1 MKILLVEDNTDH
13 RELMSLALTGHEP
26 TWQVEE
32 VVSGEETLSRLA
44 EGKSYDLIILDYQLP
59 KRDGL
64 EVLKEIK
71 RGVAPPPV
79 VMITGQGDEQ
89 VAVDA
94 MKGGTYDYIVKTEG
108 YLQRLPV
115 VARRA
120 MEAHHLVVER
130 KRAEEA
136 LAAEKER
143 LKVTL
148 RSIGDGVITTDV
160 EGRVTLINNMAEELT
175 GWTQEEAIGK
185 PINKVFHIINE
196 KTRERCEDP
205 VAKVIT
211 TGMIIGLKNH
221 TVLIARDGTERS
233 LADSGA
239 PILDK
244 EGKTIGVVL
253 IFRDITEKLKLEF
266 QLQQSQKME
275 AIGTLA
281 GGIAHHFNN
290 ILGVIMGNTEL
301 AIHHVPEWNPANECL
316 LEIRSASLRAK
327 DIVRQ
332 ILGFARKSPAGRK
345 PIQITPIIKDSLNL
359 LRASTPKT
367 IEIRQSFS
375 CESDTIL
382 ADPTQVNQILMNLC
396 TNALQAMREKGG
408 ILEVNLENEEVGL
421 PALWNAKHIPPGRT
435 ADLKD
440 EKDKSEMDHEPGRY
454 IKLTVSDTGCGMDT
468 TIKERIFDPYFTTK
482 GLAEGSG
489 MGLPVVYGIVKNH
502 DGAIRVES
510 EPGKGTVIEVLF
522 PCIDIEAEP

>member
-1 MKILLVEDNTDH
+1 
-13 RELMSLALTGHEP
+13 MSLALAGHEP

>member
-1 MKILLVEDNTDH
+1 MKILLAEDNADH
-13 RELMSLALTGHEP
+13 RELISLALAGHDP
-26 TWQVEE
+26 AWQVEE
-32 VVSGEETLSRLA
+32 VVSGEEALYRLA
-44 EGKSYDLIILDYQLP
+44 EGNAYDLVLLDYRLP

-64 EVLKEIK
+64 NVLEEFMQ
-71 RGVAPPPV
+71 GVVLPPV
-79 VMITGQGDEQ
+79 VMITGEGDEQ
-89 VAVDA
+89 VAVEA
-94 MKGGTYDYIVKTEG
+94 MKGGAYDYVVKAES

-148 RSIGDGVITTDV
+148 QSIGDGVITTDV
-160 EGRVTLINNMAEELT
+160 EGRITLINNMAEELT

-185 PINKVFHIINE
+185 PINKVFHIIDE

-205 VAKVIT
+205 VAKVVT

-375 CESDTIL
+375 CEFDTIL

-408 ILEVNLENEEVGL
+408 VLEVELEDGKLDHDSVKQYEG
-421 PALWNAKHIPPGRT
+421 ITPG
-435 ADLKD
+435 D
-440 EKDKSEMDHEPGRY
+440 Y
-454 IKLTVSDTGCGMDT
+454 VKLVVRDTGCGMDPK
-468 TIKERIFDPYFTTK
+468 IKERIFDPYFTTK

-510 EPGKGTVIEVLF
+510 EPGKGTVIELLF
-522 PCIDIEAEP
+522 PSIDIEAEPEAKEPVIKKGSNLDY